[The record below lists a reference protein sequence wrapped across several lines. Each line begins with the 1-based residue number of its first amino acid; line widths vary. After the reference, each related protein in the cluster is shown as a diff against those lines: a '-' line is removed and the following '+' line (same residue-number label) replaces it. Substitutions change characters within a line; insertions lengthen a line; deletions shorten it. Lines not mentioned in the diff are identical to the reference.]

1 MVRALNR
8 LSAREAATL
17 KTPGRHFDGGGLCL
31 FISTDLSRKRWTFQ
45 FRWQGRKCEMGLG
58 SPDTVPL
65 ARAREL
71 AASAR
76 LAVQNGSNPLEEK
89 RAPLDAHRRGVEE
102 QKRAR
107 SKARTF
113 GQVADE
119 LIESKGAGWRNSKHR
134 AQWHMTLE
142 IYAAPLR
149 ALPVAEV
156 TTEQILAVLQPIWT
170 SKPETASRTR
180 GRIEAVIDAARA
192 RGLIPSDA
200 ANPARWKGHLANL
213 LPPRER
219 LSRGHHAA
227 LPWTELPAFMAQ
239 LRARPGLSARALEWT
254 ILTASRLGEALGTRW
269 GEIDLSGRLWEVP
282 KERMKA
288 KRAHRVPLSPPAMA
302 LLASLPAGESGDLVF
317 PGFKPGKPLSDMVMK
332 SLFTRMRAGGITSH
346 GFRSTFRDWAGEATS
361 HPREVCEA
369 ALAHAVGDAVELA
382 YRRGDA
388 LEKRRVL
395 MCDWADYCGSAVAHG
410 LRRKIREP
418 AG

>member
-8 LSAREAATL
+8 LSAREVATL
-17 KTPGRHFDGGGLCL
+17 KKTGRHFDGGGLCL
-31 FISTDLSRKRWTFQ
+31 FISPDSSRKRWTFQ

-58 SPDTVPL
+58 SPGTVPL
-65 ARAREL
+65 AKAREL
-71 AASAR
+71 AGTAR
-76 LAVQNGSNPLEEK
+76 LTVQNGNNPLEEK
-89 RAPLDAHRRGVEE
+89 RAALDDRRRSVVE
-102 QKRAR
+102 QQLAR
-107 SKARTF
+107 SKGRTF
-113 GQVADE
+113 GRVADD
-119 LIESKGAGWRNSKHR
+119 LIESKGSGWRNAKHR

-142 IYAAPLR
+142 VYAAPLR

-156 TTEQILAVLQPIWT
+156 TTEHILAAPQPIWT

-192 RGLIPSDA
+192 RGLIPSDT
-200 ANPARWKGHLANL
+200 ANPARRKGHLANL

-227 LPWTELPAFMAQ
+227 LPWKELPAFMVR
-239 LRARPGLSARALEWT
+239 LRVRPGLSARAPEWT
-254 ILTASRLGEALGTRW
+254 ILTAARVGEALGTRW
-269 GEIDLSGRLWEVP
+269 GEIDLAGRVWEIP

-288 KRAHRVPLSPPAMA
+288 KRAHRIPLSPPAMA
-302 LLASLPAGESGDLVF
+302 LLASLPVGEPDELVF

-332 SLFTRMRAGGITSH
+332 SLFTRMNAGGITSH

-369 ALAHAVGDAVELA
+369 TLAHAVGDAVELA

-395 MCDWADYCGSAVAHG
+395 MCDWAAYCGSATGSRIAPG
-410 LRRKIREP
+410 
-418 AG
+418 GS

>member
-8 LSAREAATL
+8 LSAREVATVR
-17 KTPGRHFDGGGLCL
+17 KSGRHFDGGGLCL
-31 FISTDLSRKRWTFQ
+31 FISPDGSRRRWTFQ

-65 ARAREL
+65 AKAREL
-71 AASAR
+71 AAAAR
-76 LAVQNGSNPLEEK
+76 LTVQNGSNPLEEK
-89 RAPLDAHRRGVEE
+89 RAAVEAQRRDTEE
-102 QKRAR
+102 RQLTKSR
-107 SKARTF
+107 ARTF
-113 GQVADE
+113 GEVADD

-134 AQWHMTLE
+134 AQWIMTLE

-149 ALPVAEV
+149 ALTVAEV
-156 TTEQILAVLQPIWT
+156 TTEQILATLQPIWT

-192 RGLIPSDA
+192 RGLVPADA

-213 LPPRER
+213 LPPRKR

-227 LPWTELPAFMAQ
+227 LPWKELPAFMVR
-239 LRARPGLSARALEWT
+239 LRERPGLSARALEWT
-254 ILTASRLGEALGTRW
+254 ILTAARLGEALGARW
-269 GEIDLSGRLWEVP
+269 VEIDLADGVWEIP
-282 KERMKA
+282 KDRMKA
-288 KRAHRVPLSPPAMA
+288 MREHRVPLSPSAMA
-302 LLASLPAGESGDLVF
+302 LLASLPAGAPDDLIF

-332 SLFTRMRAGGITSH
+332 SLFTRMKAGAITSH

-388 LEKRRVL
+388 LEKRRLL
-395 MCDWADYCGSAVAHG
+395 MCDWAVYCGSAAS
-410 LRRKIREP
+410 
-418 AG
+418 